1 MKGAKGLAWGIA
13 VVACATIP
21 AILLLDAGA
30 GEYKASSIAN
40 IAGPVAILTSVCV
53 GLVIALKR
61 PSNPIG
67 WLLLGNGLIFGLL
80 GGLPGAYAGYAL
92 EHPGTLPGGRLGAVW
107 DTAAWPLL
115 FAGVV
120 AIAFIFPD
128 GRFLSPR
135 WRSIAIGGAVA
146 AAVTL
151 VGGLLSANTLDP
163 PFEDIAP
170 FGLLPDSITGAME
183 GLGLLGMFAALI
195 AAAVAVVS
203 RFRGSDGELRAQM
216 KWVAYAATLIPVTIL
231 VGTLDSGTGLAT
243 LLSIMAL
250 EIAIPLSIGI
260 AVMRYRLYEID
271 RLINATLV
279 YGALTVLLAAAFV
292 AVTLLGGVVIGGGSA
307 VPTAAATLAVTL
319 AFRPLRARVQALVDR
334 RFNRARY
341 EGLQHVDRFLKDL
354 RVGRAEPEGI
364 GEVLAE
370 AVSDPSLRLFFWL
383 PHDGVHADADGAPGS
398 RAARPRPVGRTPVRR
413 GELQLGTVVH
423 DPALLERPSLLD
435 PVILRAGL
443 AIEIARLRVE
453 VRRQLSEVEQ
463 SRTRIVTA
471 TYEERRRLERDLHD
485 GAQQRLVSLGLDLR
499 HVQHELGD
507 ATGGDAKATL
517 DQVVAGLADAI
528 EELRELARGVRPAAL
543 DDGLAAALAEL
554 AARAPISTEV
564 EATAERFDHEI
575 EAAAYF
581 VASEALTNAVKHAD
595 SSQVVLR
602 AGRNNGNLVLSV
614 SDDGRGGAAPGSG
627 SGLTGPRRQ
636 GRCSRRS
643 PRPAQR
649 RSADGACGG
658 VSVRV
663 VIAEDQALLERG
675 SPACSR
681 TRSTRSSPPSAMQT
695 SFAPRSPST
704 TPTLPWSM
712 CECRRAS
719 PTRASA
725 LRIGSVTPIP
735 TSASSSSPSTSSP
748 PVPSTW
754 SRRAALVTCSRT
766 GSSRSASSWTR
777 PSAWSAVAQRSIQQS
792 WRP

>member
-1 MKGAKGLAWGIA
+1 MKGATGLAWGIA

-30 GEYKASSIAN
+30 GEYKASSVAN

-92 EHPGTLPGGRLGAVW
+92 EHPGSLPGGRLAAVW

-128 GRFLSPR
+128 GRLLSPR

-170 FGLLPDSITGAME
+170 LGLLPDSITGAMQ

-203 RFRGSDGELRAQM
+203 RFRGSEGELRAQM
-216 KWVAYAATLIPVTIL
+216 KWVAYGATLIPVTIL

-307 VPTAAATLAVTL
+307 VPTAVATLAVTL
-319 AFRPLRARVQALVDR
+319 AFRPLRARLQALVDR

-341 EGLQHVDRFLKDL
+341 EGLQQVDRFLGDL
-354 RVGRAEPEGI
+354 RIGRAEPEGI
-364 GEVLAE
+364 GDVLAE
-370 AVSDPSLRLFFWL
+370 ATSDPSLRLFFWL
-383 PHDGVHADADGAPGS
+383 PHEGVHADETGHLVPELPTS
-398 RAARPRPVGRTPVRR
+398 PRGRTPVRR
-413 GELQLGTVVH
+413 GELQLATLVH
-423 DPALLERPSLLD
+423 DPALLEPPSLLD

-485 GAQQRLVSLGLDLR
+485 GAQQRLVSLGLDIR
-499 HVQHELGD
+499 HVQHGLGE
-507 ATGGDAKATL
+507 ATGGDTKATL
-517 DQVVAGLADAI
+517 DSVVAGLAEAI

-564 EATAERFDHEI
+564 EATAERFNHEI

-602 AGRNNGNLVLSV
+602 AGRENGNLVLSV

-627 SGLTGPRRQ
+627 SGLTGL
-636 GRCSRRS
+636 
-643 PRPAQR
+643 
-649 RSADGACGG
+649 AD
-658 VSVRV
+658 RV
-663 VIAEDQALLERG
+663 
-675 SPACSR
+675 
-681 TRSTRSSPPSAMQT
+681 
-695 SFAPRSPST
+695 
-704 TPTLPWSM
+704 
-712 CECRRAS
+712 
-719 PTRASA
+719 
-725 LRIGSVTPIP
+725 
-735 TSASSSSPSTSSP
+735 
-748 PVPSTW
+748 
-754 SRRAALVTCSRT
+754 AALGGRLDLRSD
-766 GSSRSASSWTR
+766 GSGTAL
-777 PSAWSAVAQRSIQQS
+777 VAEFPCES
-792 WRP
+792 

>member
-1 MKGAKGLAWGIA
+1 MKGGKALAWGLA
-13 VVACATIP
+13 AVACAAIP
-21 AILLLDAGA
+21 AILLLDTGV
-30 GEYKASSIAN
+30 GDYSQSWVAN
-40 IAGPVAILTSVCV
+40 VVGPVAILTSVAV
-53 GLVIALKR
+53 GLVVALRR

-67 WLLLGNGLIFGLL
+67 WLLLANGLIFGWL
-80 GGLPGAYAGYAL
+80 GGFPGIYAGYAL
-92 EHPGTLPGGRLGAVW
+92 EHPGTLPGGRLAAVW

-120 AIAFIFPD
+120 AIAFVFPD
-128 GRFLSPR
+128 GRLLSRR

-146 AAVTL
+146 AVVTMA
-151 VGGLLSANTLDP
+151 GGLLSGNALDP
-163 PFEDIAP
+163 PFEDVAP
-170 FGLLPDSITGAME
+170 LELLPDSITGAMQ

-203 RFRGSDGELRAQM
+203 RFRGSEGELRAQM

-279 YGALTVLLAAAFV
+279 YGALTVLLGAAFV
-292 AVTLLGGVVIGGGSA
+292 AVALLGGVVIGGGSA
-307 VPTAAATLAVTL
+307 VPTAVATLAVTL
-319 AFRPLRARVQALVDR
+319 AFRPLRARVQTLVDR

-341 EGLQHVDRFLKDL
+341 DGLQQVDRFLGDL
-354 RVGRAEPEGI
+354 RIGRAQPEGI

-370 AVSDPSLRLFFWL
+370 AASDPSLRLFFWL
-383 PHDGVHADADGAPGS
+383 PHDEAHADAAGRLVPELPAP
-398 RAARPRPVGRTPVRR
+398 PVGRTPVRR
-413 GELQLGTVVH
+413 GELLLGTVVH
-423 DPALLERPSLLD
+423 NPALRDRASLLD

-528 EELRELARGVRPAAL
+528 EELRELARGVRPSAL

-627 SGLTGPRRQ
+627 SGLTGL
-636 GRCSRRS
+636 
-643 PRPAQR
+643 
-649 RSADGACGG
+649 AD
-658 VSVRV
+658 RV
-663 VIAEDQALLERG
+663 
-675 SPACSR
+675 
-681 TRSTRSSPPSAMQT
+681 
-695 SFAPRSPST
+695 
-704 TPTLPWSM
+704 
-712 CECRRAS
+712 
-719 PTRASA
+719 
-725 LRIGSVTPIP
+725 
-735 TSASSSSPSTSSP
+735 
-748 PVPSTW
+748 
-754 SRRAALVTCSRT
+754 AALGGRLDLRSD
-766 GSSRSASSWTR
+766 GSGTAL
-777 PSAWSAVAQRSIQQS
+777 VAEFPCGS
-792 WRP
+792 

>member
-1 MKGAKGLAWGIA
+1 M
-13 VVACATIP
+13 VACATIP

-30 GEYKASSIAN
+30 GEYKASALSN

-92 EHPGTLPGGRLGAVW
+92 EHPGTLPGGRLAAVW

-128 GRFLSPR
+128 GRLLSHR

-151 VGGLLSANTLDP
+151 LGGLLSANALDP
-163 PFEDIAP
+163 PFEDVAP
-170 FGLLPDSITGAME
+170 LELLPDSITGAMQ

-203 RFRGSDGELRAQM
+203 RFRGSEGELRAQM

-279 YGALTVLLAAAFV
+279 YGALSVLLAAAFV
-292 AVTLLGGVVIGGGSA
+292 AVTFLGGVVIGGGSA
-307 VPTAAATLAVTL
+307 APTAAATLAVTL
-319 AFRPLRARVQALVDR
+319 AFRPLRARMQTVVDR

-341 EGLQHVDRFLKDL
+341 EGLREVDRFLTDL
-354 RVGRAEPEGI
+354 RIGRVEPEGI

-370 AVSDPSLRLFFWL
+370 ATSDPSLRLFFWL
-383 PHDGVHADADGAPGS
+383 PRDGVHADETGHLVPELPTS
-398 RAARPRPVGRTPVRR
+398 PRGHTPVRR
-413 GELQLGTVVH
+413 GELQLATLVH
-423 DPALLERPSLLD
+423 DPALLEPPSLLD

-463 SRTRIVTA
+463 SRTRIVSA
-471 TYEERRRLERDLHD
+471 TYQERRRLERDLHD

-499 HVQHELGD
+499 HVQHELGE
-507 ATGGDAKATL
+507 ATRGDAKATL
-517 DQVVAGLADAI
+517 DSVVAGLAEAI

-564 EATAERFDHEI
+564 EVTAERFNHEI

-595 SSQVVLR
+595 SSEVVLR
-602 AGRNNGNLVLSV
+602 AGRENGNLVLSV
-614 SDDGRGGAAPGSG
+614 SDDGRGGAAPGPG
-627 SGLTGPRRQ
+627 SGLSGL
-636 GRCSRRS
+636 
-643 PRPAQR
+643 
-649 RSADGACGG
+649 AD
-658 VSVRV
+658 RV
-663 VIAEDQALLERG
+663 
-675 SPACSR
+675 
-681 TRSTRSSPPSAMQT
+681 
-695 SFAPRSPST
+695 
-704 TPTLPWSM
+704 
-712 CECRRAS
+712 
-719 PTRASA
+719 
-725 LRIGSVTPIP
+725 
-735 TSASSSSPSTSSP
+735 
-748 PVPSTW
+748 
-754 SRRAALVTCSRT
+754 AALGGHLELRSDGT
-766 GSSRSASSWTR
+766 GTAL
-777 PSAWSAVAQRSIQQS
+777 VAEFPCGS
-792 WRP
+792 

>member
-13 VVACATIP
+13 VVAFATIP

-30 GEYKASSIAN
+30 GEYKASSVAN

-92 EHPGTLPGGRLGAVW
+92 EHPGTLPGGRLAAVW

-128 GRFLSPR
+128 GRLLSPR

-151 VGGLLSANTLDP
+151 AGGLLSANTLDP

-170 FGLLPDSITGAME
+170 LGLLPDSITGAMQ

-203 RFRGSDGELRAQM
+203 RFRGSEGELRAQM

-231 VGTLDSGTGLAT
+231 VGTLDGGTGLAT

-319 AFRPLRARVQALVDR
+319 AFRPLRARMQTLVDR

-341 EGLQHVDRFLKDL
+341 EGLQHVDRFLSDL

-364 GEVLAE
+364 GDVLAE
-370 AVSDPSLRLFFWL
+370 ATSDPSLRLFFWL
-383 PHDGVHADADGAPGS
+383 PHDGVHADETGHLVPELPTS
-398 RAARPRPVGRTPVRR
+398 PRGRTPVRR
-413 GELQLGTVVH
+413 GELQLATLVH
-423 DPALLERPSLLD
+423 DPTLLEPTSLLD

-453 VRRQLSEVEQ
+453 VRRQLSEVEH

-499 HVQHELGD
+499 HVQHELGE
-507 ATGGDAKATL
+507 ATEGDAKATL
-517 DQVVAGLADAI
+517 DSVVAGLAEAI

-543 DDGLAAALAEL
+543 DGGLAAALAEL

-564 EATAERFDHEI
+564 EATAERFNHEI

-602 AGRNNGNLVLSV
+602 AGRDNGNLVLSV

-627 SGLTGPRRQ
+627 SGLTGL
-636 GRCSRRS
+636 
-643 PRPAQR
+643 
-649 RSADGACGG
+649 AD
-658 VSVRV
+658 RV
-663 VIAEDQALLERG
+663 
-675 SPACSR
+675 
-681 TRSTRSSPPSAMQT
+681 
-695 SFAPRSPST
+695 
-704 TPTLPWSM
+704 
-712 CECRRAS
+712 
-719 PTRASA
+719 
-725 LRIGSVTPIP
+725 
-735 TSASSSSPSTSSP
+735 
-748 PVPSTW
+748 
-754 SRRAALVTCSRT
+754 AALGGRIDLRSD
-766 GSSRSASSWTR
+766 GSGTAL
-777 PSAWSAVAQRSIQQS
+777 VAEFPCES
-792 WRP
+792 

>member
-30 GEYKASSIAN
+30 GEYKASSVAN

-92 EHPGTLPGGRLGAVW
+92 EHPGTLPGGRLAAVW

-128 GRFLSPR
+128 GRLLSPR
-135 WRSIAIGGAVA
+135 WRSIAIGAAVA
-146 AAVTL
+146 AAVTML
-151 VGGLLSANTLDP
+151 GGLLSANTLDP

-170 FGLLPDSITGAME
+170 LALLPDSITGAMQ

-203 RFRGSDGELRAQM
+203 RFRGSEGELRAQM
-216 KWVAYAATLIPVTIL
+216 KWVAYGATLIPVTIL

-292 AVTLLGGVVIGGGSA
+292 AVTLLCGVVIGGGSA

-319 AFRPLRARVQALVDR
+319 AFRPLRARVQTLVDR

-341 EGLQHVDRFLKDL
+341 EGLQHVDRFLSDL

-364 GEVLAE
+364 GDVLAE
-370 AVSDPSLRLFFWL
+370 ATSDPSMRLFFWL
-383 PHDGVHADADGAPGS
+383 PPDGVHADETGHLVPELPTS
-398 RAARPRPVGRTPVRR
+398 PRGRTPVRR
-413 GELQLGTVVH
+413 GELQLATLVH
-423 DPALLERPSLLD
+423 DPTLLEPTSLLD

-499 HVQHELGD
+499 HVQHELGE
-507 ATGGDAKATL
+507 ATEGDAKATL
-517 DQVVAGLADAI
+517 DSVVAGLAEAI

-543 DDGLAAALAEL
+543 DGGLAAALAEL

-564 EATAERFDHEI
+564 EATAERFNHEI

-581 VASEALTNAVKHAD
+581 VASEALTNAVKHAE

-602 AGRNNGNLVLSV
+602 AGRDNGNLVLSV

-627 SGLTGPRRQ
+627 SGLTGL
-636 GRCSRRS
+636 
-643 PRPAQR
+643 
-649 RSADGACGG
+649 AD
-658 VSVRV
+658 RV
-663 VIAEDQALLERG
+663 
-675 SPACSR
+675 
-681 TRSTRSSPPSAMQT
+681 
-695 SFAPRSPST
+695 
-704 TPTLPWSM
+704 
-712 CECRRAS
+712 
-719 PTRASA
+719 
-725 LRIGSVTPIP
+725 
-735 TSASSSSPSTSSP
+735 
-748 PVPSTW
+748 
-754 SRRAALVTCSRT
+754 AALGGRLDLRSD
-766 GSSRSASSWTR
+766 GSGTAL
-777 PSAWSAVAQRSIQQS
+777 VAEFPCES
-792 WRP
+792 

>member
-30 GEYKASSIAN
+30 GEYKASSVAN

-92 EHPGTLPGGRLGAVW
+92 EHPGTLPGGRLAAVW

-128 GRFLSPR
+128 GRLLSPR

-170 FGLLPDSITGAME
+170 LALLPDSITGAMQ

-203 RFRGSDGELRAQM
+203 RFRGSEGELRAQM

-319 AFRPLRARVQALVDR
+319 AFRPLRARVQTLVDR

-341 EGLQHVDRFLKDL
+341 EGLQHVDRFLSDL

-364 GEVLAE
+364 GDVLAE
-370 AVSDPSLRLFFWL
+370 AASDPSLRLFFWL
-383 PHDGVHADADGAPGS
+383 PHDGVHADETGHLVPELPTS
-398 RAARPRPVGRTPVRR
+398 PRGRTPVRR
-413 GELQLGTVVH
+413 GELQLATLVH
-423 DPALLERPSLLD
+423 DPTLLEPTSLLD

-499 HVQHELGD
+499 HVQHELGE
-507 ATGGDAKATL
+507 ATEGDAKATL
-517 DQVVAGLADAI
+517 DSVVAGLAEAI

-564 EATAERFDHEI
+564 EATAERFNHEI

-602 AGRNNGNLVLSV
+602 AGRDNGNLVLSV

-627 SGLTGPRRQ
+627 SGLTGL
-636 GRCSRRS
+636 
-643 PRPAQR
+643 
-649 RSADGACGG
+649 AD
-658 VSVRV
+658 RV
-663 VIAEDQALLERG
+663 
-675 SPACSR
+675 
-681 TRSTRSSPPSAMQT
+681 
-695 SFAPRSPST
+695 
-704 TPTLPWSM
+704 
-712 CECRRAS
+712 
-719 PTRASA
+719 
-725 LRIGSVTPIP
+725 
-735 TSASSSSPSTSSP
+735 
-748 PVPSTW
+748 
-754 SRRAALVTCSRT
+754 AALGGRLDLRSD
-766 GSSRSASSWTR
+766 GSGTAL
-777 PSAWSAVAQRSIQQS
+777 VAEFPCES
-792 WRP
+792 

>member
-30 GEYKASSIAN
+30 GEYKASSVAN

-92 EHPGTLPGGRLGAVW
+92 EHPGTLPGGRLAAVW

-128 GRFLSPR
+128 GRLLSPR

-170 FGLLPDSITGAME
+170 LGLLPDSITGAMQ

-203 RFRGSDGELRAQM
+203 RFRGSEGELRAQM
-216 KWVAYAATLIPVTIL
+216 KWVAYGATLIPVTIL

-292 AVTLLGGVVIGGGSA
+292 AVALLGGVVIGGGSA

-341 EGLQHVDRFLKDL
+341 EGLQHVDRFLSDL
-354 RVGRAEPEGI
+354 RVGQAEPEGI
-364 GEVLAE
+364 GDVLAE
-370 AVSDPSLRLFFWL
+370 ATSDPSLRLFFWL
-383 PHDGVHADADGAPGS
+383 PHDGVHADETGHLVPELPTS
-398 RAARPRPVGRTPVRR
+398 PRGRTPVRR
-413 GELQLGTVVH
+413 GELQLATLVH
-423 DPALLERPSLLD
+423 DPTLLEPTSLLD

-499 HVQHELGD
+499 HVQHELGE
-507 ATGGDAKATL
+507 ATEGDAKATL
-517 DQVVAGLADAI
+517 DSVVAGLAEAI

-554 AARAPISTEV
+554 AAMAPISTEV
-564 EATAERFDHEI
+564 EATGERFNHEI

-602 AGRNNGNLVLSV
+602 AGRDNGNLVLSV

-627 SGLTGPRRQ
+627 SGLTGL
-636 GRCSRRS
+636 
-643 PRPAQR
+643 
-649 RSADGACGG
+649 AD
-658 VSVRV
+658 RV
-663 VIAEDQALLERG
+663 
-675 SPACSR
+675 
-681 TRSTRSSPPSAMQT
+681 
-695 SFAPRSPST
+695 
-704 TPTLPWSM
+704 
-712 CECRRAS
+712 
-719 PTRASA
+719 
-725 LRIGSVTPIP
+725 
-735 TSASSSSPSTSSP
+735 
-748 PVPSTW
+748 
-754 SRRAALVTCSRT
+754 AALGGRLDLRSD
-766 GSSRSASSWTR
+766 GSGTAL
-777 PSAWSAVAQRSIQQS
+777 VAEFPCES
-792 WRP
+792 